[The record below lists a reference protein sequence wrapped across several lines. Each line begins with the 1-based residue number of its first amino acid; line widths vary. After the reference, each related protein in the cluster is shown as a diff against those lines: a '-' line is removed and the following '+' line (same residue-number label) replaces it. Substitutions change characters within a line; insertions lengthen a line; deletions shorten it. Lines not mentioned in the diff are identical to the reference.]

1 MITSDTHA
9 TAITA
14 IVDNGRYRRREP
26 AVALESLLMLQI
38 TKIIGHAESMYGG
51 AGGVVVAVISARR
64 KERSYAREMRSAIR

>member
-1 MITSDTHA
+1 MITSDAHA

-14 IVDNGRYRRREP
+14 IVDNGRRREP

-51 AGGVVVAVISARR
+51 AGGMVVAVISARR